1 MKIKIDPT
9 FSSFSKNYMENPHDH
24 ELNQFRKIIYI
35 TNQSYGTKTKSMS
48 NSAKNDRHFLKNK
61 ERF

>member
-1 MKIKIDPT
+1 
-9 FSSFSKNYMENPHDH
+9 MENPHDH

-48 NSAKNDRHFLKNK
+48 NSSKNDRHFLKNK